1 MRTKDAERKEN
12 ASFPYLNIKEAFIF
26 FFFSGEL

>member
-26 FFFSGEL
+26 FFSGEL

>member
-1 MRTKDAERKEN
+1 MQAERKEN
-12 ASFPYLNIKEAFIF
+12 ASFPYLDIKEAFII